1 MKTHKK
7 LLLSAAVVAGLA
19 FVGCGDDRPTCTAG
33 QDPTRDNCEPAT
45 LTSQFDLNQPIQV
58 IGQDHNYVVLPATDG
73 GQALVIQT
81 GGQEAQSYYRELPVN
96 QQLTE
101 DDVAPL
107 Q

>member
-7 LLLSAAVVAGLA
+7 LLLSAAVVAGVA
-19 FVGCGDDRPTCTAG
+19 FVGCGDDDCPEGQTRRDGQCVPTT
-33 QDPTRDNCEPAT
+33 
-45 LTSQFDLNQPIQV
+45 QFDLNQPIQV

-81 GGQEAQSYYRELPVN
+81 GGREAHSYYRELPVD